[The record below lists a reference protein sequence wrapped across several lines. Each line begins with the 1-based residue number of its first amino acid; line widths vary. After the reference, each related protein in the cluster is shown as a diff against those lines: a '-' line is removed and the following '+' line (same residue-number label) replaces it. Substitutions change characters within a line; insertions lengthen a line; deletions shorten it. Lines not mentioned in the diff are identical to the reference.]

1 MDAFGSDCLLCKGG
15 VRPWEDGGFSGRYHL
30 KRVLDLYPITG
41 IPGEIYSEMNPFSSR
56 LAGDNRSDAF
66 CNEKQYR
73 EN

>member
-41 IPGEIYSEMNPFSSR
+41 IPGEIYSGF
-56 LAGDNRSDAF
+56 
-66 CNEKQYR
+66 
-73 EN
+73 